1 MAMQIERTSAG
12 PARPKGGV
20 KLRSDPRSNP
30 SQPALESANS
40 DEFGKWNRAT
50 RILFRIC
57 FCYFAL
63 YGLYIFSILI
73 ALVLRDLRGKPPFF
87 PVEAGLHGVVPWVGR
102 HLLGIRQPIDLAY
115 GFSADGLFDW
125 VEHFCFVV
133 AALIGALIWS
143 MLDSKRTD
151 YRRPHAWLNLFLRLT
166 LAATMFSY
174 GFDKVFPLQFH
185 SITRMDLVQ
194 LLGNLNHYQ
203 LMWRFMAA
211 SPGYTILSGSLEVL
225 GGILSLIPRLSNLG
239 AVLCVLVLSNVV
251 ALNIAYNVDVK
262 LFSFNLL
269 LMAIFLAAPEV
280 PRLARILVLNRPAFP
295 LRSVPL
301 SERKWIDKGAR
312 ILQAALGVCLLL
324 ICLVDSASRY
334 TRIQRASAVAIP
346 LQGIWTV
353 DEFSASGEPQ
363 HSLFTQTLAHDLHVG
378 TGDDRWARLVFD
390 APGEAAIQLRN
401 GEVDYIAIDL
411 GKTATTA
418 ELSDSGDP
426 DWKGKLTIEQPQ
438 PNLLNLT
445 GVVNG
450 VTVSAKLHR
459 MDESQFDLKN
469 EKVSLVDDLP
479 SH

>member
-1 MAMQIERTSAG
+1 
-12 PARPKGGV
+12 
-20 KLRSDPRSNP
+20 LRSDPRSNP
-30 SQPALESANS
+30 SQPSLESPNG
-40 DEFGKWNRAT
+40 DEFRAWHPAT

-57 FCYFAL
+57 FCYLVLYAL
-63 YGLYIFSILI
+63 YTFSLLI
-73 ALVLRDLRGKPPFF
+73 ALVLRDLGGRQPFF

-102 HLLGIRQPIDLAY
+102 HLLGIRQPIDLGN

-125 VEHFCFVV
+125 VEHFCFVA
-133 AALIGALIWS
+133 AALIGAVIWS

-151 YRRPHAWLNLFLRLT
+151 YRRLHAWLNLFLRLT
-166 LAATMFSY
+166 LATTMFSY
-174 GFDKVFPLQFH
+174 GFDKAFPLQFH

-194 LLGNLNHYQ
+194 LLGDMNHYQ

-211 SPGYTILSGSLEVL
+211 SPGYTIFSGSLEVL
-225 GGILSLIPRLSNLG
+225 GGILLLIPRLSNLG
-239 AVLCVLVLSNVV
+239 AILCVLVLSNVV

-262 LFSFNLL
+262 LLSFNWL

-295 LRSVPL
+295 LRNVPL

-312 ILQAALGVCLLL
+312 ILQAALGVCLLV

-334 TRIQRASAVAIP
+334 ARIQRASAVAVP

-353 DEFSASGEPQ
+353 DEFLVSGEPQ
-363 HSLFTQTLAHDLHVG
+363 HTLFNQTLAHDMHVG

-390 APGEAAIQLRN
+390 APGQAAIQIRN
-401 GEVDYIAIDL
+401 GEVDYISINLDE
-411 GKTATTA
+411 TATTA
-418 ELSDSGDP
+418 ELSDDGDP
-426 DWKGKLTIEQPQ
+426 DWKGKLTIQQPQ

-450 VTVSAKLHR
+450 VDVSARLHR

-469 EKVSLVDDLP
+469 EKVSLVQ
-479 SH
+479 